1 MFWTIAAAFA
11 TACVAQ
17 VALGV
22 SSAIAAPQAY
32 ISLFKATGA
41 RQVGFALWDL
51 AVVGSIGLGIP
62 AFVAS
67 LAALRLSRPTLL
79 NAVVFIVAT
88 LLFADVL
95 LPWLQNGNWSRVA
108 STFTLRSWW
117 RYGVELALVIGTFAA
132 LMAVRRRG

>member
-1 MFWTIAAAFA
+1 MFWTVAAAFA
-11 TACVAQ
+11 TACIAQ
-17 VALGV
+17 VTLGV
-22 SSAIAAPQAY
+22 TSVFAAPQAY
-32 ISLFKATGA
+32 VSLFKVTGA

-51 AVVGSIGLGIP
+51 AVVGGIGLGIP

-95 LPWLQNGNWSRVA
+95 LPWLQHGNWSRVV
-108 STFTLRSWW
+108 STFAVRSWW
-117 RYGVELALVIGTFAA
+117 RYGIELAMVLGTLAA
-132 LMAVRRRG
+132 LMVARKRG